1 VIIIFKGGSN
11 LKGKIKLKLHDR
23 DYTEWLEIYL
33 KMEDEW
39 FYWHSDTIVSHWDK
53 TDEEFYDE
61 VIKYLSD
68 INNIKMS
75 GEKLMREVI
84 EDKMKKAKIN
94 NKDEIVKEMLKKLK
108 EPIEIEVKM

>member
-1 VIIIFKGGSN
+1 M
-11 LKGKIKLKLHDR
+11 KGKIKLYLHENSFS
-23 DYTEWLEIYL
+23 TWLEIHL

-39 FYWHSDTIVSHWDK
+39 FYRHSDIVINHRDK
-53 TDEEFYDE
+53 TSEEFYDA

-68 INNIKMS
+68 INNVKVS

-84 EDKMKKAKIN
+84 EDKMKKAKNN
-94 NKDEIVKEMLKKLK
+94 NKEKVVKDMLKKLK

>member
-1 VIIIFKGGSN
+1 
-11 LKGKIKLKLHDR
+11 LKGKIKLYLHENSFS
-23 DYTEWLEIYL
+23 TWLEICL

-39 FYWHSDTIVSHWDK
+39 FYWHSDIVVSHWDK

-75 GEKLMREVI
+75 GEELMREVI
-84 EDKMKKAKIN
+84 ENKMKKAKNN
-94 NKDEIVKEMLKKLK
+94 NKEKVVKDMLKKLK